1 VDSADH
7 IPLASAIQAL
17 RQELIAAVD
26 EGQDQQVRFAL
37 GDIEL
42 EFQVE
47 IAREGRAKAGI
58 AFWVLSLGA
67 EGSRSTGRTHT
78 VRLSLT
84 PVAASETGAKG
95 PLIVGSPQAGRPD

>member
-1 VDSADH
+1 MESADH

-42 EFQVE
+42 EFQVQ
-47 IAREGRAKAGI
+47 IAREGKAKAGI
-58 AFWVLSLGA
+58 AFWVLSLGG
-67 EGSRSTGRTHT
+67 EGARSTAQTHT
-78 VRLSLT
+78 VRLSLS
-84 PVAASETGAKG
+84 PVAGSEARVPG
-95 PLIVGSPQAGRPD
+95 PLIVGSQQARRPD